1 MDLIAQTLADG
12 LVLGGIDALAAVGF
26 SLIFGVLHVINLS
39 HGVLVLLGAYLALIF
54 SEALHIDPLLC
65 IPAVMAVLFCIGY
78 VYQRF
83 LIQHAVDRASVNS
96 MLLTFGVALM
106 LQNVMIWLFSPDM
119 KNITPSYAFNS
130 FKIGPVNF
138 DAVRVSALI
147 ASLVL
152 LSLLAAFLRY
162 SPMGRVIRATAQQTM
177 AARLCGVN
185 VRHVYAL
192 TFAVSAAFAGAAGI
206 VIGII
211 LPFSPNDEGTWTL
224 NAFVVVVLGGV
235 GSPAGALIG
244 GLLLGLVSTLTAQY
258 IGPAF
263 PNVTMFL
270 LLVLLLLVRP
280 HGLLGNAFARLAMR
294 QNPTLIAAVV
304 VAGRRAAGRRPPV
317 PAAVLRARRPA
328 DALFRRP
335 RPRLGDPR
343 RLRGLCELRPFGLHR
358 HRRLRGRPGR
368 EPVSPACRRPCCCR
382 SASSPAALCCAD
394 PVGGDRLSDP
404 AAARHLLRHRHA
416 GRQPCRRR
424 GHQQHR
430 LLPGRD
436 GPQLP
441 ADRAGQRGS
450 GRSSSTSCSSPARS

>member
-1 MDLIAQTLADG
+1 MSLIAQTLADG
-12 LVLGGIDALAAVGF
+12 LVLGGIYALAAVGF

-39 HGVLVLLGAYLALIF
+39 HGILVLLGAYLALIL

-65 IPAVMAVLFCIGY
+65 IPPVMVALFCIGY
-78 VYQRF
+78 VYQRL

-119 KNITPSYAFNS
+119 KNITPSYAFSS

-147 ASLVL
+147 ASLIL

-162 SPMGRVIRATAQQTM
+162 SAMGRVIRATAQQTM

-206 VIGII
+206 VLGII

-280 HGLLGNAFARLAMR
+280 QGLLGNAFAPSR
-294 QNPTLIAAVV
+294 
-304 VAGRRAAGRRPPV
+304 
-317 PAAVLRARRPA
+317 
-328 DALFRRP
+328 
-335 RPRLGDPR
+335 
-343 RLRGLCELRPFGLHR
+343 
-358 HRRLRGRPGR
+358 
-368 EPVSPACRRPCCCR
+368 
-382 SASSPAALCCAD
+382 
-394 PVGGDRLSDP
+394 
-404 AAARHLLRHRHA
+404 
-416 GRQPCRRR
+416 
-424 GHQQHR
+424 
-430 LLPGRD
+430 
-436 GPQLP
+436 
-441 ADRAGQRGS
+441 
-450 GRSSSTSCSSPARS
+450 

>member
-12 LVLGGIDALAAVGF
+12 LVLGGIYALAAVGF

-39 HGVLVLLGAYLALIF
+39 HGILVLLGAYLALIL
-54 SEALHIDPLLC
+54 SDALHIDPLLC
-65 IPAVMAVLFCIGY
+65 IPPVMVALFCIGY
-78 VYQRF
+78 VYQRL
-83 LIQHAVDRASVNS
+83 LIQRAVDRASVNS

-147 ASLVL
+147 ASLIL
-152 LSLLAAFLRY
+152 LSVLAAFLRY
-162 SPMGRVIRATAQQTM
+162 SSMGRVIRATAQQTM

-280 HGLLGNAFARLAMR
+280 QGLLGNAF
-294 QNPTLIAAVV
+294 
-304 VAGRRAAGRRPPV
+304 
-317 PAAVLRARRPA
+317 
-328 DALFRRP
+328 
-335 RPRLGDPR
+335 
-343 RLRGLCELRPFGLHR
+343 
-358 HRRLRGRPGR
+358 
-368 EPVSPACRRPCCCR
+368 
-382 SASSPAALCCAD
+382 SAS
-394 PVGGDRLSDP
+394 R
-404 AAARHLLRHRHA
+404 
-416 GRQPCRRR
+416 
-424 GHQQHR
+424 
-430 LLPGRD
+430 
-436 GPQLP
+436 
-441 ADRAGQRGS
+441 
-450 GRSSSTSCSSPARS
+450 

>member
-1 MDLIAQTLADG
+1 
-12 LVLGGIDALAAVGF
+12 
-26 SLIFGVLHVINLS
+26 
-39 HGVLVLLGAYLALIF
+39 VLLGAYLALIL
-54 SEALHIDPLLC
+54 SQTLHIDPLLTA
-65 IPAVMAVLFCIGY
+65 PLVMAVLFVLGY
-78 VYQRF
+78 GYQRL
-83 LIQHAVDRASVNS
+83 LIQRAVDSSPIGS

-106 LQNVMIWLFSPDM
+106 LQNAMIWLFSPDM

-162 SPMGRVIRATAQQTM
+162 SAMGRVIRATAQQTM

-280 HGLLGNAFARLAMR
+280 HGLLGNAFAPSR
-294 QNPTLIAAVV
+294 
-304 VAGRRAAGRRPPV
+304 
-317 PAAVLRARRPA
+317 
-328 DALFRRP
+328 
-335 RPRLGDPR
+335 
-343 RLRGLCELRPFGLHR
+343 
-358 HRRLRGRPGR
+358 
-368 EPVSPACRRPCCCR
+368 
-382 SASSPAALCCAD
+382 
-394 PVGGDRLSDP
+394 
-404 AAARHLLRHRHA
+404 
-416 GRQPCRRR
+416 
-424 GHQQHR
+424 
-430 LLPGRD
+430 
-436 GPQLP
+436 
-441 ADRAGQRGS
+441 
-450 GRSSSTSCSSPARS
+450 

>member
-1 MDLIAQTLADG
+1 MDLISQTLADG
-12 LVLGGIDALAAVGF
+12 LVLGGIYALAAVGF

-39 HGVLVLLGAYLALIF
+39 HGILVLLGAYLALIL
-54 SEALHIDPLLC
+54 SETLHIDPLLC
-65 IPAVMAVLFCIGY
+65 IPPVMVVLFCIGY
-78 VYQRF
+78 VYQRL

-119 KNITPSYAFNS
+119 KSITPSYAFNS

-244 GLLLGLVSTLTAQY
+244 GLLLGIVSTLTAQY

-280 HGLLGNAFARLAMR
+280 HGLLGNAFAPSR
-294 QNPTLIAAVV
+294 
-304 VAGRRAAGRRPPV
+304 
-317 PAAVLRARRPA
+317 
-328 DALFRRP
+328 
-335 RPRLGDPR
+335 
-343 RLRGLCELRPFGLHR
+343 
-358 HRRLRGRPGR
+358 
-368 EPVSPACRRPCCCR
+368 
-382 SASSPAALCCAD
+382 
-394 PVGGDRLSDP
+394 
-404 AAARHLLRHRHA
+404 
-416 GRQPCRRR
+416 
-424 GHQQHR
+424 
-430 LLPGRD
+430 
-436 GPQLP
+436 
-441 ADRAGQRGS
+441 
-450 GRSSSTSCSSPARS
+450 

>member
-1 MDLIAQTLADG
+1 MSLIAQTLADG
-12 LVLGGIDALAAVGF
+12 LVLGGIYALAAVGF

-39 HGVLVLLGAYLALIF
+39 HGILVLLGAYLALFF

-65 IPAVMAVLFCIGY
+65 IPPVMVVLFCIGY
-78 VYQRF
+78 VYQRL
-83 LIQHAVDRASVNS
+83 LIQRAVDRASVNS

-119 KNITPSYAFNS
+119 KNITPSYAFTS

-206 VIGII
+206 VLGII

-244 GLLLGLVSTLTAQY
+244 GLLLGIVSTLTAQY

-280 HGLLGNAFARLAMR
+280 QGLLGNAF
-294 QNPTLIAAVV
+294 
-304 VAGRRAAGRRPPV
+304 
-317 PAAVLRARRPA
+317 
-328 DALFRRP
+328 
-335 RPRLGDPR
+335 
-343 RLRGLCELRPFGLHR
+343 
-358 HRRLRGRPGR
+358 
-368 EPVSPACRRPCCCR
+368 
-382 SASSPAALCCAD
+382 SAS
-394 PVGGDRLSDP
+394 R
-404 AAARHLLRHRHA
+404 
-416 GRQPCRRR
+416 
-424 GHQQHR
+424 
-430 LLPGRD
+430 
-436 GPQLP
+436 
-441 ADRAGQRGS
+441 
-450 GRSSSTSCSSPARS
+450 